1 MPHRSHSFKASRRAF
16 ALLATALAAT
26 LAHAG
31 PKPLADAEMSAVRGA
46 DGSILVGMQSSP
58 STSQNALSSGLAAA
72 FASSTGP
79 TVLDATQFA
88 SALQSAGLTPA
99 MFADYAG
106 QPVAQTVVDA
116 RPVTFSFNFSDVL
129 QSTTGLQYSAGS
141 GSGSGGGPSMGT
153 ITLKDFDARGTTIW
167 VWHH

>member
-1 MPHRSHSFKASRRAF
+1 MPVRSLAFKACALVLASLAAPF
-16 ALLATALAAT
+16 ALAT
-26 LAHAG
+26 
-31 PKPLADAEMSAVRGA
+31 PQPLNETEMSSERGA
-46 DGSILVGMQSSP
+46 DGSIAVGLQSS
-58 STSQNALSSGLAAA
+58 SSNAQNPFAAGLSAA

-79 TVLDATQFA
+79 SLLTPAQFA
-88 SALQSAGLTPA
+88 AALQSIGMAPS

-129 QSTTGLQYSAGS
+129 QATTGLQGSSGSSASAG
-141 GSGSGGGPSMGT
+141 PSLGT
-153 ITLKDFDARGTTIW
+153 ITLKDFDARGTTLW